1 MRQWLHWL
9 FLRLFRRLPTRLRR
23 FVVRRSTPSF
33 SVGAI
38 CVIQRD
44 DGAILLV
51 RLSYRAR
58 WGFPGGL
65 LKWSEHPMEAARREA
80 LEETGLD
87 IEVIAAPA
95 VVVAPEPRRVDV
107 VYRCRVSEGCDPG
120 SVRPESPE
128 VVETRWFRP
137 DDLPELQHEAS
148 QALMALGRS
157 DAQLARHLGPRRDGW
172 HSRPRRTAGHGA
184 PIEGGS

>member
-1 MRQWLHWL
+1 MTRWLHGL
-9 FLRLFRRLPTRLRR
+9 FLRFYRNLPTRLRR

-33 SVGAI
+33 SVGSI

-44 DGAILLV
+44 DGSILLV
-51 RLSYRAR
+51 RLLYRGR

-65 LKWSEHPMEAARREA
+65 LKRGEHPAEAARREA

-87 IEVIAAPA
+87 IEVVAAPA
-95 VVVAPEPRRVDV
+95 VVVAPKPRRVDV
-107 VYRCRVSEGCDPG
+107 VYRCRPVTGSDPDSVQPG
-120 SVRPESPE
+120 SAE
-128 VVETRWFRP
+128 VIETRWFRP

-157 DAQLARHLGPRRDGW
+157 DAQLARNLGLRRDGW
-172 HSRPRRTAGHGA
+172 HASTRRTASRSA
-184 PIEGGS
+184 PIERRS

>member
-1 MRQWLHWL
+1 MTRWLHGL
-9 FLRLFRRLPTRLRR
+9 FLRLYRRLPTRLRR
-23 FVVRRSTPSF
+23 VVVRRSTPSF
-33 SVGAI
+33 SVGSI
-38 CVIQRD
+38 CVIQHD
-44 DGAILLV
+44 DGSILLV
-51 RLSYRAR
+51 RLLYRAR

-65 LKWSEHPMEAARREA
+65 LKRSEHPAEAARREA

-87 IEVIAAPA
+87 IQVAAAPA

-107 VYRCRVSEGCDPG
+107 VYRCRLSEGCDPD
-120 SVRPESPE
+120 SARPESPE

-157 DAQLARHLGPRRDGW
+157 DAQLARHLGLRHDGW
-172 HSRPRRTAGHGA
+172 HSRPRRTASRGA
-184 PIEGGS
+184 TIDRPG

>member
-1 MRQWLHWL
+1 MTRWLHGL
-9 FLRLFRRLPTRLRR
+9 FLRFYRRLPTGLRR

-33 SVGAI
+33 SVGSI

-51 RLSYRAR
+51 RLLYRAR

-65 LKWSEHPMEAARREA
+65 LKRREHAVEAARREA

-87 IEVIAAPA
+87 IQVAAAPA
-95 VVVAPEPRRVDV
+95 VVVAPGPRRVDV
-107 VYRCRVSEGCDPG
+107 VYRCRLSEGCDPD

-128 VVETRWFRP
+128 VVEARWFRP
-137 DDLPELQHEAS
+137 DELPELQHEAS
-148 QALMALGRS
+148 QALMALGRG
-157 DAQLARHLGPRRDGW
+157 DAQLARHLGLRRDGW
-172 HSRPRRTAGHGA
+172 HSGPRRTANRGS
-184 PIEGGS
+184 PIDRRS

>member
-1 MRQWLHWL
+1 MTRWLHGL
-9 FLRLFRRLPTRLRR
+9 LLRVYRRLPTPLRR
-23 FVVRRSTPSF
+23 FVVRRSTPAF
-33 SVGAI
+33 SVGSI

-44 DGAILLV
+44 EGSILLV
-51 RLSYRAR
+51 RLLYRAR

-65 LKWSEHPMEAARREA
+65 LKRGEHPAEAARREA

-87 IEVIAAPA
+87 IQVVAAPA

-107 VYRCRVSEGCDPG
+107 VYRCRLSDGCDPDT
-120 SVRPESPE
+120 VRPESPE

-137 DDLPELQHEAS
+137 DDLPELQHEAA

-157 DAQLARHLGPRRDGW
+157 DAQLAHRLGLRRDGW
-172 HSRPRRTAGHGA
+172 HSRSRRTANRGS
-184 PIEGGS
+184 PIDRRS

>member
-1 MRQWLHWL
+1 MVRWLHGL
-9 FLRLFRRLPTRLRR
+9 FLRLYRRLPTPLRR

-33 SVGAI
+33 SVGSI
-38 CVIQRD
+38 CVIQRED
-44 DGAILLV
+44 DSILLL
-51 RLSYRAR
+51 RLLYRAR

-65 LKWSEHPMEAARREA
+65 LKRGEHPVEAARREA

-87 IEVIAAPA
+87 IQVVAAPA

-107 VYRCRVSEGCDPG
+107 VYRCRLTEGSDPD
-120 SVRPESPE
+120 SLRLNSAE
-128 VVETRWFRP
+128 VVEARWFHP

-157 DAQLARHLGPRRDGW
+157 DAQLARHLGLGRDGW
-172 HSRPRRTAGHGA
+172 HASSRRESRGGAQRERRR
-184 PIEGGS
+184 